1 MTRFVRLGALALLL
15 SSFGCGRNPKVV
27 SVTPTTICA
36 NEDSTIT
43 ITGSDLSSSAKVEIG
58 SADSDM
64 GTVPLV
70 AATTVSGS
78 GSMLMA
84 KFAANSLTP
93 HDTPLDLV
101 YTDSGKRV
109 VLPGVITV
117 VPGISI
123 AAVDPATVYNGVDFP
138 TSVYGTGMG
147 AVQTIQISMA
157 GGAGVNLTSVK
168 AIDNNRADAIVP
180 MGTPPGVYDVTVVD
194 QNGCTAT
201 LAAALTVTADLTVSV
216 CAIDPAFGFDQVDT
230 DVTITAT
237 ADGTAGGA
245 ACGGKTTKFSSTPRA
260 WLNIGGTLVPLANVA
275 FNSAGSITGTVP
287 KGQTVGGPYDVIVQN
302 PDGSVGLL
310 AGAFKVVDM
319 PVPEVTSLDPP
330 SVKFNYVGTVKILG
344 KNFRAPI
351 KVEYYAQGMTPTA
364 FATVSLVSATEIDVT
379 YPSSALP
386 VGAYVIRV
394 TDMDQGT
401 YGEFSA
407 LAVVSASLN
416 IDYWTDVTA
425 SPLVNPTMRHG
436 AAGGQVSAAARYLY
450 VVGGDG
456 GGATPTRYGS
466 TQIASVDK
474 YGNVGAWFI
483 GHNTL
488 AVARTRLSLI
498 DVPSSTGAGGHL
510 YAVGGD
516 AATGAVT
523 TVSRAKILLP
533 SEAPQVTKS
542 AVTLGGTL
550 VRGTWYYRVSA
561 VLDGT
566 DADNPMGETLT
577 SEEVTAHTVDTGKVI
592 IQWSAVPKAATYRV
606 YRTATVNGTSKD
618 EVLLADSLTATTFTD
633 DGSAT
638 PGTAR
643 PLAQGELGVWVDVA
657 ALNNARRSLG
667 LAMAHDPTGNAYL
680 YAVGGDHG
688 TGATPAVADL
698 YDTYEFAKLGSDGGT
713 LMPWTLDSTNKLAA
727 PRTEL
732 QVGVGEHATSPAV
745 GATDAFLH
753 PVGGAIPNNTALADA
768 NNWEAAKV
776 NADGSLAWNSGASGS
791 NVLVHIGLAAIVTSD
806 QLYTLGGENAAG
818 TPQSAA
824 GSVAYGNT
832 PPAFAANFSP
842 TPHAATDTGMTETI
856 ASFAGLVFQSAHFY
870 LLGGT
875 TDGTAAVKRV
885 WSQAY

>member
-1 MTRFVRLGALALLL
+1 MTWLGRLGALALLL
-15 SSFGCGRNPKVV
+15 ASIGCGKNPKVV

-36 NEDSTIT
+36 NEDSTVT
-43 ITGSDLSSSAKVEIG
+43 VTGSDLSSSAKVEIG
-58 SADSDM
+58 SADMDM

-70 AATTVSGS
+70 AAAMVSGS
-78 GSMLMA
+78 GSMVMA
-84 KFAANSLTP
+84 KFPANSLTP

-101 YTDSGKRV
+101 YSDGGKRI

-157 GGAGVNLTSVK
+157 GGAGIDLTSVK
-168 AIDNNRADAIVP
+168 AIDNNRADAVVP
-180 MGTPPGVYDVTVVD
+180 KDTPPGVYDVTVVD
-194 QNGCTAT
+194 QNGCSAT
-201 LAAALTVTADLTVSV
+201 LAGALTVTADLTVSV
-216 CAIDPAFGFDQVDT
+216 CAIDPAFGYDQVDT

-237 ADGTAGGA
+237 ADGTPGGA
-245 ACGGKTTKFSSTPRA
+245 TCGGKNSKFSSTPRA
-260 WLNIGGTLVPLANVA
+260 WLNIGGTLVALDNVA

-287 KGQTVGGPYDVIVQN
+287 KGQTVGGPYDVIVQD

-310 AGAFKVVDM
+310 AGAFKVVDQ
-319 PVPEVTSLDPP
+319 PVPQVTSLDPP
-330 SVKFNYVGTVKILG
+330 SVKFNYVGTVKVLG
-344 KNFRAPI
+344 KNFRAPV
-351 KVEYYAQGMTPTA
+351 KVEYYAQGMTPAA
-364 FATVSLVSATEIDVT
+364 FATVSLVSDTEIDVT

-401 YGEFSA
+401 YGEYSA

-425 SPLVNPTMRHG
+425 SPLAQPTMRHG

-456 GGATPTRYGS
+456 GGATPTRYDA

-474 YGNVGAWFI
+474 YGNVGAWFV
-483 GHNTL
+483 GHNKL

-533 SEAPQVTKS
+533 SEAPQITRS
-542 AVTLGGTL
+542 SVTLGGTL

-577 SEEVTAHTVDTGKVI
+577 SQEVTAHTVDTAKVI
-592 IQWSAVPKAATYRV
+592 LEWSAVPNAASYRV
-606 YRTATVNGTSKD
+606 YRTAMVDGTSKD
-618 EVLLADSLTATTFTD
+618 EVLLADALTATSFTD

-638 PGTAR
+638 PMTAR
-643 PLAQGELGVWVDVA
+643 PFAQGELGVWVDVA
-657 ALNNARRSLG
+657 ALGSPRRNLG
-667 LAMAHDPTGNAYL
+667 LAMAHDPSGNAYL

-688 TGATPAVADL
+688 TAATPAVADL
-698 YDTYEFAKLGSDGGT
+698 YDTYEYAKLGGDGAT
-713 LMPWTLDSTNKLAA
+713 LAAWTLDSTNKLAV

-732 QVGVGEHATSPAV
+732 QVSVGEHATSPSVA
-745 GATDAFLH
+745 ATDAFLH
-753 PVGGAIPNNTALADA
+753 PVGGLIPNNTALADA
-768 NNWEAAKV
+768 NDYEAAKV
-776 NADGSLAWNSGASGS
+776 NADGSLAWNAAAAGS
-791 NVLVHIGLAAIVTSD
+791 NVLIHAGLASILTSD
-806 QLYTLGGENAAG
+806 QLYVLGGTDAAG
-818 TPQSAA
+818 TPQKDAA
-824 GSVAYGNT
+824 SVPYTT
-832 PPAFAANFSP
+832 PPTFANNFTP
-842 TPHAATDTGMTETI
+842 TPHAATDSGMTQTI
-856 ASFAGLVFQSAHFY
+856 ASFAGLVFESAHFY

-875 TDGTAAVKRV
+875 SDGTTAIQRV